1 MQRENYCIHSF
12 TMDWRASIDFSFL
25 ELCLSSI
32 FDEKLKI
39 FQRIDLFFFMQI
51 IAVSTL
57 EEVE

>member
-1 MQRENYCIHSF
+1 
-12 TMDWRASIDFSFL
+12 MDWRASIDFSFL

-39 FQRIDLFFFMQI
+39 FQRIDFFFMQI

>member
-1 MQRENYCIHSF
+1 
-12 TMDWRASIDFSFL
+12 MDWRASIDFSFL